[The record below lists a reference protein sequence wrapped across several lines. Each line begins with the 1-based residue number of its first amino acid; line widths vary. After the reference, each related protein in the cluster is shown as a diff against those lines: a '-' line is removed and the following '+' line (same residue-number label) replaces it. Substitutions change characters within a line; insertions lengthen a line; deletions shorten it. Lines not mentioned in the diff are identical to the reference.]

1 MSGIERLEAEVLEI
15 NNYNISVIFDYLK
28 TREDL
33 YEKFDNE
40 EKTMDG
46 LYDYIYSKAEKL
58 RYKNMAMVDNKLVYI
73 WSINYFLKTNDE
85 LGIKPKRVM
94 PPTPSEVLE
103 KANKKK
109 EEAKKLEEKKQEDNQ
124 INLFEEVQQ

>member
-46 LYDYIYSKAEKL
+46 LYDYLYSKAEKL
-58 RYKNMAMVDNKLVYI
+58 RYKNMAMVENKLVYI
-73 WSINYFLKTNDE
+73 WSINYFLKTNEE
-85 LGIKPKRVM
+85 LGIKPKRVI
-94 PPTPSEVLE
+94 PPTPSEVIE
-103 KANKKK
+103 KVNKKK
-109 EEAKKLEEKKQEDNQ
+109 EEAKLEEKKQEDNQ

>member
-46 LYDYIYSKAEKL
+46 LYDYLYSKAEKL
-58 RYKNMAMVDNKLVYI
+58 RYKNMAMVENKLVYI
-73 WSINYFLKTNDE
+73 WSINYFLKTNEE

-94 PPTPSEVLE
+94 PPTPSEVIE
-103 KANKKK
+103 KVNKKK
-109 EEAKKLEEKKQEDNQ
+109 EEAKLEEKKQEDNQ